1 MPASGGNRVRIAL
14 CSVLEVRP
22 IRPMSDLAPQLPP
35 FALGG
40 HIQPGDPAP
49 WWQQGR
55 HRFIFDRAG
64 GRYIVLSFC
73 GSASDAIGDAALRTM
88 HDNRRFADDAKASF
102 FAICQAPADDAARN
116 VERKFPAVQFVWDV
130 DAEMHRA
137 YGVAHRTWIVLDP
150 MLRVV
155 EVLPFSADGT
165 EIQHLLALLERL
177 PPPSQYPDVATP
189 IPVLLLPGVF
199 EPAFCRHLIDC
210 YLTNGGRESGFMQ
223 EVGGK
228 AVESYD
234 AEWKRRRDFIITDAA
249 LIELIKARMGRR
261 VGVMLQKTHRFTFS
275 RMERHL
281 IACYAAED
289 GGHFGPHRDDTVRA
303 TEHRRFAVSINLNDD
318 FDGGAVSFPEFST
331 RQFKA
336 PVGTAL
342 IFSASVLHCVS
353 KVTRGRRFAFLP
365 FLHDEAA
372 EKLRLANLQFLTNP
386 ATLATRSTG

>member
-1 MPASGGNRVRIAL
+1 MT
-14 CSVLEVRP
+14 
-22 IRPMSDLAPQLPP
+22 DTPQQLQD
-35 FALGG
+35 FALKG

-55 HRFIFDRAG
+55 HRFVFDRAG
-64 GRYIVLSFC
+64 GRYIVLTFY
-73 GSASDAIGDAALRTM
+73 GNAGDPIGQTALQALQ
-88 HDNRRFADDAKASF
+88 DNRCFVDDAKAAF
-102 FAICQAPADDAARN
+102 FGICMDPRDRSERA
-116 VERKFPAVQFVWDV
+116 VEQRFPALQFVWDFE
-130 DAEMHRA
+130 AEVHRA
-137 YGVAHRTWIVLDP
+137 YGVAHRVWIVLDP

-155 EVLPFSADGT
+155 EVLPFIADGA
-165 EIQHLLALLERL
+165 EIAQLQTLLQRL
-177 PPPSQYPDVATP
+177 PPPSQYLGVEAPV
-189 IPVLLLPGVF
+189 PVLLLPNVF

-210 YLTNGGRESGFMQ
+210 YEANGGRESGFMQ

-234 AEWKRRRDFIITDAA
+234 PEWKRRRDFIIADPA

-261 VGVMLQKTHRFTFS
+261 VGAMLQKTHRFTFS

-318 FDGGAVSFPEFST
+318 FDGGAVSFPEFSP

-342 IFSASVLHCVS
+342 IFASSVLHCVS
-353 KVTRGRRFAFLP
+353 KVTRGRRYAFLP

-372 EKLRLANLQFLTNP
+372 EKLRLANLQFLSAP
-386 ATLATRSTG
+386 SGVQGQAGVWP

>member
-1 MPASGGNRVRIAL
+1 MTNSTQ
-14 CSVLEVRP
+14 
-22 IRPMSDLAPQLPP
+22 QLQA
-35 FALGG
+35 FALKG

-49 WWQQGR
+49 WWKQGR
-55 HRFIFDRAG
+55 HKFVFDRAG
-64 GRYIVLSFC
+64 GRYIVLSFY
-73 GSASDAIGDAALRTM
+73 GNAGDAIGQAALQALQE
-88 HDNRRFADDAKASF
+88 NRRFVDEANASF
-102 FAICQAPADDAARN
+102 FAICMDPRDKLERD
-116 VERKFPAVQFVWDV
+116 VEQRFPAVQFVWDS

-137 YGVAHRTWIVLDP
+137 YGVAHRIWIVLDP
-150 MLRVV
+150 MLRVI
-155 EVLPFSADGT
+155 EALPFSADGA
-165 EIQHLLALLERL
+165 EIPQLLALLGRL
-177 PPPSQYPDVATP
+177 PPPAQYPCIEPP
-189 IPVLLLPGVF
+189 IPVLLLPNVF
-199 EPAFCRHLIDC
+199 EPEFCRYLIGC
-210 YLTNGGRESGFMQ
+210 YEANGGRESGFMQ

-281 IACYAAED
+281 IACYAADD

-303 TEHRRFAVSINLNDD
+303 TEHRQFAVSINLNDD
-318 FDGGAVSFPEFST
+318 FDGGAVSFPEFSP

-342 IFSASVLHCVS
+342 IFASSVLHRVS
-353 KVTRGRRFAFLP
+353 KVTRGRRYAFLP

-372 EKLRLANLQFLTNP
+372 EKLRIANLQFLTKP
-386 ATLATRSTG
+386 ASVPAGPVA